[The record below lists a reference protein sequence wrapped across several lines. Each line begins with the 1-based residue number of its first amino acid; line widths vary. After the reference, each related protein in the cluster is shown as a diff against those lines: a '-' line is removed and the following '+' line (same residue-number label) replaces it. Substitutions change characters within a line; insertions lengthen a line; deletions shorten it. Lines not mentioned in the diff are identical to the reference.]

1 MNSFA
6 FSILLFSIGSIFM
19 AIQILVRRRDNA
31 GVIYFFLSGLYFIWG
46 ITFALMLTGNLP
58 YDISLMLTRISNIA
72 AAFIPVTWLYFCLVY
87 TNRMSANKT
96 IFFLLYLIP
105 CGIAAVGFSDA
116 FIPGLRSIVGFKY
129 YAIAGF
135 VYNFHLSIY
144 FVITP
149 IGFYQLWRSI
159 QSLSGEE
166 RSRQLK
172 FLMVSLLGYFG
183 GGLSFFP
190 VYDIAV
196 PQYGLF
202 LLPMYPFGKAYFMGS
217 SGLLFDEERIAQ
229 AAHKDKLAALGI
241 LTASINHEIRAP
253 LFLMRALVDT
263 EAKGSLLQTRLSDQI
278 NRITAIVSRLTHFA
292 KKGVEEAA
300 KIEALDLK
308 EVLSDICPLFQHQ
321 INYQSIEYVQN
332 IPADLPKLMAD
343 RRYLEEILFNLIL
356 NACQALK
363 NTPNPKIILTA
374 SDRGGGRQSSGYG
387 PSEIEISI
395 SDNGPGISKDQ
406 LKNIFKPFH
415 TTKQE
420 GTGLGLYITKQLV
433 EKCDGKI
440 EIKAE
445 PDSGAQFL
453 LQFKS

>member
-72 AAFIPVTWLYFCLVY
+72 AAFIPVTWLYFCLLY

-263 EAKGSLLQTRLSDQI
+263 EAKGSLLQTRLSD
-278 NRITAIVSRLTHFA
+278 L
-292 KKGVEEAA
+292 
-300 KIEALDLK
+300 
-308 EVLSDICPLFQHQ
+308 
-321 INYQSIEYVQN
+321 
-332 IPADLPKLMAD
+332 
-343 RRYLEEILFNLIL
+343 
-356 NACQALK
+356 
-363 NTPNPKIILTA
+363 
-374 SDRGGGRQSSGYG
+374 
-387 PSEIEISI
+387 EIELET
-395 SDNGPGISKDQ
+395 
-406 LKNIFKPFH
+406 LKQIR
-415 TTKQE
+415 
-420 GTGLGLYITKQLV
+420 
-433 EKCDGKI
+433 
-440 EIKAE
+440 
-445 PDSGAQFL
+445 
-453 LQFKS
+453 